1 VRTITTIKEMRA
13 AIAALH
19 SAEKT
24 VGFVPTM
31 GALHEGHL
39 SLVDL
44 SKNNT
49 DATVVSIFVNPTQ
62 FAPGEDF
69 EKYPRT
75 IEDDAR
81 MLIEKD
87 VEFLF
92 LPNTHEIYPEGAST
106 NVHVSGITSEF
117 EGAIRPDHFDGVAT
131 VVTILFNIV
140 QPQFTFFGQKDA
152 QQVAVVKRLVKD
164 LHLPIEIVVGD
175 TVREEGKLAMSS
187 RNRYLS
193 DEQRGQSQLLSEV
206 LFKIRESLLSG
217 TSFAFAKTEA
227 LGRLSKEAP
236 IAQVDY
242 LELVDPE
249 TFQKMASFEGRDV
262 GTVVLAARFGN
273 TRLLDNI
280 LVKRT

>member
-1 VRTITTIKEMRA
+1 MRA
-13 AIAALH
+13 AIAALRG
-19 SAEKT
+19 AEKT
-24 VGFVPTM
+24 IGFVPTM
-31 GALHEGHL
+31 GALHDGHL

-44 SKNNT
+44 SKKNT

-75 IEDDAR
+75 VEDDAR
-81 MLIEKD
+81 MLIDKD

-92 LPNTHEIYPEGAST
+92 LPNAQEIYPQGAATS
-106 NVHVSGITSEF
+106 VHVSGITSEF

-140 QPQFTFFGQKDA
+140 QPNYTFFGQKDA

-164 LHLPIEIVVGD
+164 LHLPIEVVVGD
-175 TVREEGKLAMSS
+175 TIREDGHLAMSS

-193 DEQRGQSQLLSEV
+193 EEQRGQSQLLSEV
-206 LFKIRESLLSG
+206 LFQIRDSLVKG
-217 TSFAFAKTEA
+217 TSFAFAKSEA
-227 LGRLSKEAP
+227 LGRLAKEAP

-242 LELVDPE
+242 LDLVDPE
-249 TFQKMASFEGRDV
+249 TFQKIASFEGRDA
-262 GTVVLAARFGN
+262 GTVVLAARFGA

>member
-1 VRTITTIKEMRA
+1 MRA
-13 AIAALH
+13 AIAALR
-19 SAEKT
+19 SVDKT
-24 VGFVPTM
+24 IGFVPTM

-44 SKNNT
+44 SKKNT
-49 DATVVSIFVNPTQ
+49 GATVVSIFVNPTQ

-75 IEDDAR
+75 VEDDAR
-81 MLIEKD
+81 MLVEKD

-92 LPNTHEIYPEGAST
+92 LPNAKEIYSEGAATS
-106 NVHVSGITSEF
+106 VHVAGITSEF

-131 VVTILFNIV
+131 VVAALFNIV
-140 QPQFTFFGQKDA
+140 QPHFAYFGQKDA
-152 QQVAVVKRLVKD
+152 QQVAVVRRMVKD
-164 LHLPIEIVVGD
+164 LHMPIAIVVGE
-175 TVREEGKLAMSS
+175 TVREEGSLAMSS

-193 DEQRGQSQLLSEV
+193 DEQRAQSQLLSRV
-206 LFKIRESLLSG
+206 LFQIRDSLING
-217 TSFAFAKTEA
+217 TSFESARSEA
-227 LGRLSKEAP
+227 MGKLSKEAP

-242 LELVDPE
+242 LDLVDSE
-249 TFQKMASFEGRDV
+249 TFQKLASFEGRDT

-280 LVKRT
+280 LIKRT

>member
-1 VRTITTIKEMRA
+1 MRA
-13 AIAALH
+13 AIAALRG
-19 SAEKT
+19 AEKT
-24 VGFVPTM
+24 IGFVPTM
-31 GALHEGHL
+31 GALHDGHL

-44 SKNNT
+44 SKKNT

-75 IEDDAR
+75 VEDDAR
-81 MLIEKD
+81 MLIDKD

-92 LPNTHEIYPEGAST
+92 LPHAQEIYPQGAATS
-106 NVHVSGITSEF
+106 VHVSGITSEF

-131 VVTILFNIV
+131 VVTVLFNIV
-140 QPQFTFFGQKDA
+140 QPHFTFFGQKDA

-164 LHLPIEIVVGD
+164 LHLPIEVVVGD
-175 TVREEGKLAMSS
+175 TIREDGHLAMSS

-193 DEQRGQSQLLSEV
+193 EEQRGQSQLLSEV
-206 LFKIRESLLSG
+206 LFQIRDSLVKG
-217 TSFAFAKTEA
+217 TSFAFAKSEA
-227 LGRLSKEAP
+227 LGRLAKEAP

-242 LELVDPE
+242 LDLVDPE
-249 TFQKMASFEGRDV
+249 TFQKIASFEGRDA
-262 GTVVLAARFGN
+262 GTVVLAARFGA

>member
-1 VRTITTIKEMRA
+1 MRA
-13 AIAALH
+13 AIAALR
-19 SAEKT
+19 SQEKT

-44 SKNNT
+44 SKKNT

-62 FAPGEDF
+62 FGPNEDF
-69 EKYPRT
+69 AKYPRT
-75 IEDDAR
+75 LEEDAR
-81 MLIEKD
+81 MLVEKD

-92 LPNTHEIYPEGAST
+92 LPTASEMYPDGAST
-106 NVHVSGITSEF
+106 AVHVSGITSEF

-140 QPQFTFFGQKDA
+140 QPHFTYFGQKDA

-164 LHLPIEIVVGD
+164 LHLPIEVVVGD
-175 TVREEGKLAMSS
+175 TIRESGKLAMSS

-206 LFKIRESLLSG
+206 LFLIRDSLLKG
-217 TSFAFAKTEA
+217 TSFAFAKSEA

-236 IAQVDY
+236 IAQIDY
-242 LELVDPE
+242 LDLVDPE
-249 TFQKMASFEGRDV
+249 TFQKLTSFEGRDS

>member
-1 VRTITTIKEMRA
+1 
-13 AIAALH
+13 
-19 SAEKT
+19 
-24 VGFVPTM
+24 M

-39 SLVDL
+39 SLVEL
-44 SKNNT
+44 SKKNT

-75 IEDDAR
+75 VEDDVR
-81 MLIEKD
+81 MLVEKD

-92 LPNTHEIYPEGAST
+92 LPNVLEMYPEGAST
-106 NVHVSGITSEF
+106 TVHVSGITSEF

-140 QPQFTFFGQKDA
+140 QPHLAFFGQKDA
-152 QQVAVVKRLVKD
+152 QQVAVVKRLAKD

-175 TVREEGKLAMSS
+175 TVREAGKLAMSS

-193 DEQRGQSQLLSEV
+193 EEQREQSRLLSEV
-206 LFKIRESLLSG
+206 LFQIRESLLKG

-236 IAQVDY
+236 IAQIDY

-249 TFQKMASFEGRDV
+249 TFQKMASFEGRDIV
-262 GTVVLAARFGN
+262 TVVLAARFGN

-280 LVKRT
+280 LVRRT

>member
-1 VRTITTIKEMRA
+1 MRTITTIKEMRA
-13 AIAALH
+13 AIAALRG
-19 SAEKT
+19 AEKT
-24 VGFVPTM
+24 IGFVPTM
-31 GALHEGHL
+31 GALHDGHL

-44 SKNNT
+44 SKKNT

-69 EKYPRT
+69 EKYPRNV
-75 IEDDAR
+75 EDDAR
-81 MLIEKD
+81 MLIDKD

-92 LPNTHEIYPEGAST
+92 LPTAKEIYPEGAST
-106 NVHVSGITSEF
+106 SVHVSGITSEF

-131 VVTILFNIV
+131 VVTLLFNIV
-140 QPQFTFFGQKDA
+140 QPHFAYFGQKDA

-164 LHLPIEIVVGD
+164 LHLPIDVVVGE
-175 TVREEGKLAMSS
+175 TVREEGSLAMSS

-193 DEQRGQSQLLSEV
+193 EEQRGQSQLLSQV
-206 LFKIRESLLSG
+206 LFQIRDSLIKG
-217 TSFAFAKTEA
+217 TSFAFAKSEA

-242 LELVDPE
+242 LDLVDPE
-249 TFQKMASFEGRDV
+249 TFQKIASFEGRDA

>member
-1 VRTITTIKEMRA
+1 MRA
-13 AIAALH
+13 AIAALR
-19 SAEKT
+19 AQEKT
-24 VGFVPTM
+24 IGFVPTM
-31 GALHEGHL
+31 GALHDGHL

-44 SKNNT
+44 SKKNT

-62 FAPGEDF
+62 FGPNEDF
-69 EKYPRT
+69 AKYPRT
-75 IEDDAR
+75 VEEDAR
-81 MLIEKD
+81 LLVDKD

-92 LPNTHEIYPEGAST
+92 LPNASEIYPEGAAT
-106 NVHVSGITSEF
+106 KVHVDGITSEF

-140 QPQFTFFGQKDA
+140 QPHFAFFGQKDA
-152 QQVAVVKRLVKD
+152 QQCAVVKRMVRD
-164 LHLPIEIVVGD
+164 LHQPIEVVIGD
-175 TVREEGKLAMSS
+175 TIREEGKLAMSS

-193 DEQRGQSQLLSEV
+193 EDQRGQSQLLSEV
-206 LFKIRESLLSG
+206 LFQIRDSLLKG
-217 TSFAFAKTEA
+217 ASFAFAKSEA

-242 LELVDPE
+242 LDLVDSE
-249 TFQKMASFEGRDV
+249 TFQKMTSLEGRDS
-262 GTVVLAARFGN
+262 GTVVLAARFGS